1 MKKTLL
7 STSLWVILALSTLT
21 SCRTEDVAN
30 TQKQVEDKRFAVFI
44 PKSEGEKIDYVQGF
58 AYLYQNYFKENSI
71 KEKDQKLV
79 AKDFGVVDFRI
90 HSQLFIQE
98 DGTKAMVFPLR
109 KENSINGLIMA
120 ILENNDTSLRYTVLE
135 ESQKGYTEI
144 LQRFLAVDR
153 ENDRP
158 IHIPSSG
165 KFPPGSSPV
174 ALAPPIKTHGISI
187 NDNGNGDIDREGD
200 GGSSGPVKEIR
211 EVTITVP
218 KVPSPPIVPPP
229 LPQDIKLPPVGPGG
243 GCEMYE
249 NCPPYRGGGGGSNN
263 NGTPQQDPC
272 SQAKAVTS
280 KENVKKAIEE
290 LTTKMND
297 LQKKK
302 DNEQLYVLGKDGST
316 KIIEGGQSHVIFS
329 PDIYTQGSVHDHD
342 SKGYPMFPPH
352 DINSFIST
360 VRVQNYPQNPNDT
373 RDKSGEAFLGIVTP
387 DGNYFMTFNGTKD
400 DIPPM
405 YGAGVVNK
413 YQEDFG
419 SEIFDLKIH
428 NVKITDEVLQK
439 KFFEY
444 LDKMGLSGKVNLIK
458 QIKGNNYPI
467 TRNSDGT
474 INNNSTNPCKN

>member
-1 MKKTLL
+1 MNKTLL
-7 STSLWVILALSTLT
+7 STSLWGILTLSLLS

-44 PKSEGEKIDYVQGF
+44 PKSEEEKIDYVQGF

-218 KVPSPPIVPPP
+218 KVPSPPVIPPP

-249 NCPPYRGGGGGSNN
+249 NCPPYKGGGGGGNSSTSQPAGDINIDQLKNYPCAYEVATQLPNLGNDLANLLKDIFGNSSKINITFSAGELQSNRENFILEGNTNYTYN
-263 NGTPQQDPC
+263 NVTHIFNATTTLNKNVLQTATQEYILRIMYHEVIHAYLGYEFSTLG
-272 SQAKAVTS
+272 QAKF
-280 KENVKKAIEE
+280 EE
-290 LTTKMND
+290 KYPTV
-297 LQKKK
+297 
-302 DNEQLYVLGKDGST
+302 ES
-316 KIIEGGQSHVIFS
+316 
-329 PDIYTQGSVHDHD
+329 YTISN
-342 SKGYPMFPPH
+342 SRKFTFKGDYQHPRYAP
-352 DINSFIST
+352 FI
-360 VRVQNYPQNPNDT
+360 D
-373 RDKSGEAFLGIVTP
+373 
-387 DGNYFMTFNGTKD
+387 
-400 DIPPM
+400 
-405 YGAGVVNK
+405 
-413 YQEDFG
+413 
-419 SEIFDLKIH
+419 
-428 NVKITDEVLQK
+428 KITDAIMSYSQK
-439 KFFEY
+439 IDNTSFTRERAKA
-444 LDKMGLSGKVNLIK
+444 LALSGLFE
-458 QIKGNNYPI
+458 
-467 TRNSDGT
+467 DL
-474 INNNSTNPCKN
+474 NNNVGISQIINDESASNPNSKGKKCN